1 MFPLDPAGPRP
12 ALRVQRPVDHHQRV
26 LLARH
31 LPAAQEPRPGEQ
43 EETGPGPDRGQ
54 GGGMFLMLH
63 AMLHV
68 MHVMSR
74 WRCARRAGSGSGCSG
89 WWAWCTPPAGSPSTP
104 TPSWSGAASRR
115 QSLTRWHDP
124 HVTWRV
130 TSCHVMSCTPAVSP
144 PRVPARGGEP
154 RAAPG
159 AGPQPAPH
167 PAHYILLPGH
177 AAPHPGS
184 QQQERWVQTRA

>member
-115 QSLTRWHDP
+115 QSLTR
-124 HVTWRV
+124 
-130 TSCHVMSCTPAVSP
+130 
-144 PRVPARGGEP
+144 
-154 RAAPG
+154 
-159 AGPQPAPH
+159 
-167 PAHYILLPGH
+167 
-177 AAPHPGS
+177 
-184 QQQERWVQTRA
+184 